1 MTSDKIHILVEI
13 YFLNM
18 AFLIEICTKQGVII
32 KNFINIAF
40 KALLLNF
47 QMDGFLFEYPW
58 HPKIV
63 DTQILQIGNIL
74 IVAIPGEI
82 TTMAGRFVIQISN
95 NLFII
100 K

>member
-1 MTSDKIHILVEI
+1 
-13 YFLNM
+13 
-18 AFLIEICTKQGVII
+18 
-32 KNFINIAF
+32 
-40 KALLLNF
+40 
-47 QMDGFLFEYPW
+47 MDGFLFEYPW

-95 NLFII
+95 TVRASLQPAVCTLFTLFL
-100 K
+100 KFTYVL

>member
-1 MTSDKIHILVEI
+1 
-13 YFLNM
+13 
-18 AFLIEICTKQGVII
+18 
-32 KNFINIAF
+32 
-40 KALLLNF
+40 
-47 QMDGFLFEYPW
+47 MDGFLFEYPW

-95 NLFII
+95 NLFILNQVI
-100 K
+100 LIATISNCNYFD